1 MKYLLD
7 YTDNFLCSTEAKV
20 IKIEALCEFL
30 CQKLCILVSYTFA
43 LSDFIK
49 SKIAS
54 NTKPEQKKTFFTHL
68 VNHKRRYIETLHWYV
83 LCVPTLLFMK
93 ISILARFLQKFSNN
107 SWKQLLKE
115 KIHSIWKKKKSHS
128 INFSFHK

>member
-30 CQKLCILVSYTFA
+30 CQKLCILVSYMFA
-43 LSDFIK
+43 LSDFIM

-54 NTKPEQKKTFFTHL
+54 NTKAEQKKAFFTHL
-68 VNHKRRYIETLHWYV
+68 VNHKRRYIETL
-83 LCVPTLLFMK
+83 L
-93 ISILARFLQKFSNN
+93 
-107 SWKQLLKE
+107 
-115 KIHSIWKKKKSHS
+115 
-128 INFSFHK
+128 

>member
-20 IKIEALCEFL
+20 IKI

-43 LSDFIK
+43 QSDFIK

-54 NTKPEQKKTFFTHL
+54 NIKPEQKKAFFTHL
-68 VNHKRRYIETLHWYV
+68 VNHKRRYIETL
-83 LCVPTLLFMK
+83 L
-93 ISILARFLQKFSNN
+93 
-107 SWKQLLKE
+107 
-115 KIHSIWKKKKSHS
+115 
-128 INFSFHK
+128 

>member
-20 IKIEALCEFL
+20 IKI

-54 NTKPEQKKTFFTHL
+54 NTKPEQKKALFTHL
-68 VNHKRRYIETLHWYV
+68 VIKEDTLKLCTDMYYV
-83 LCVPTLLFMK
+83 SRPYCL
-93 ISILARFLQKFSNN
+93 
-107 SWKQLLKE
+107 
-115 KIHSIWKKKKSHS
+115 
-128 INFSFHK
+128 